1 MRFRYKLIYKNGLEI
16 IVNADNMLDLLNG
29 IAKCISDE
37 AYVKF
42 TDVFTFF
49 DGYTHKTIKQNK
61 YIHVLPAFIA
71 LLKSEYTIKKLETL
85 SDEKDSIRI
94 ENFCNMFDRTKSN
107 EILPEVIKDIYKDGG
122 SIVRLNDD
130 GTETQIP
137 LDLIEEY
144 QYLYDF
150 YISIDDNDN
159 TYFTMIKKG
168 ETSLKKNE
176 INIYA
181 VTRGFDCDRR
191 SLYFSRVR
199 DIMQHH
205 IDENHIY
212 RFNGLIFTIEA
223 DKYAKDKY
231 KFRCIE
237 KDRYMTITFM
247 EETIEAFNY
256 AGDIK
261 LNGNMVFERVEKSEN
276 GEYKA
281 IAW

>member
-1 MRFRYKLIYKNGLEI
+1 MKFRYKLTYKNGLEI

-94 ENFCNMFDRTKSN
+94 ENFCNIFDRTKSN
-107 EILPEVIKDIYKDGG
+107 EILPEVIKDIYKDDGYV
-122 SIVRLNDD
+122 VRLNDD
-130 GTETQIP
+130 GTDTQIS
-137 LDLIEEY
+137 LDLIDKY
-144 QYLYDF
+144 HHLYDF
-150 YISIDDNDN
+150 HISIDDNDN
-159 TYFTMIKKG
+159 TYFILIKKG
-168 ETSLKKNE
+168 ELSLKKNE
-176 INIYA
+176 ITLYA
-181 VTRGFDCDRR
+181 VTRGFDYDNR

-199 DIMQHH
+199 NIMQYH

-247 EETIEAFNY
+247 EETIESFNY

-276 GEYKA
+276 DEYKV
-281 IAW
+281 ISW